1 MIIKETQILREIRN
15 IMLASGYSDIELSEK
30 SGLSKEGIYKIRS
43 GKTQSIRSS
52 NATKRL
58 EVLDYKLTS
67 SSDGLKIENLITPLE
82 IEGMEMSAKA
92 TEAMMLSNINIINDL
107 REDKNNLQ
115 KKLSSKEK
123 ENLKLKSIILDK
135 DKLIQKTNIHIPAL
149 EPSRYQ
155 AIVKLK
161 PQPDNKI
168 VDKNIEINRDE
179 EDMFIGATYLYAEF
193 LGYKDQFDIIN
204 KHYIEVIHPDEYE
217 RIKTLTIDDMKDY
230 VYLKLKTVKNESKW
244 VKSNSRMIEF
254 NDGLIIVTDIIPI
267 GEEEYLENVIDS
279 FDSGVMGQ
287 G

>member
-1 MIIKETQILREIRN
+1 MSQNTTDQVLQVFIDTNKDL
-15 IMLASGYSDIELSEK
+15 K
-30 SGLSKEGIYKIRS
+30 S
-43 GKTQSIRSS
+43 Q
-52 NATKRL
+52 
-58 EVLDYKLTS
+58 V
-67 SSDGLKIENLITPLE
+67 
-82 IEGMEMSAKA
+82 
-92 TEAMMLSNINIINDL
+92 
-107 REDKNNLQ
+107 KN
-115 KKLSSKEK
+115 KEK
-123 ENLKLKSIILDK
+123 EISKLKSVIENK

-168 VDKNIEINRDE
+168 VDKDIENNKDE

-217 RIKTLTIDDMKDY
+217 RIKTLTVEDMKNY
-230 VYLKLKTVKNESKW
+230 IYLKLKTKKNESKW
-244 VKSNSRMIEF
+244 VKSHSRMIEF

-267 GEEEYLENVIDS
+267 EEEEYLKNVMDS
-279 FDSGVMGQ
+279 FDSGVMGE

>member
-1 MIIKETQILREIRN
+1 
-15 IMLASGYSDIELSEK
+15 MLASGYSDIELSEK

-52 NATKRL
+52 NATKLL

-107 REDKNNLQ
+107 REDKNNLL

-168 VDKNIEINRDE
+168 VDKNIENNKDE

-204 KHYIEVIHPDEYE
+204 KHYIDVVHPDEYE
-217 RIKTLTIDDMKDY
+217 RIKTLTFDDMNDY
-230 VYLKLKTVKNESKW
+230 IYLKLKTVKNESKW

-254 NDGLIIVTDIIPI
+254 NDGLIIVTDITPI
-267 GEEEYLENVIDS
+267 EEEEYLENVIDS